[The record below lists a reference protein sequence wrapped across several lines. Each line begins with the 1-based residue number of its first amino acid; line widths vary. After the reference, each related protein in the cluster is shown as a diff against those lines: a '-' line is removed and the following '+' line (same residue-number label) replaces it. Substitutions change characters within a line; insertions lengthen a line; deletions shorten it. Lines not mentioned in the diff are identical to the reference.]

1 LSPQYGIHR
10 CGNCF
15 WAAACH
21 LRNFLWKRRCR
32 LYEIFRPEV
41 EELEGMINRD
51 LSGWKSIS
59 EEILTASQSA

>member
-1 LSPQYGIHR
+1 
-10 CGNCF
+10 
-15 WAAACH
+15 
-21 LRNFLWKRRCR
+21 
-32 LYEIFRPEV
+32 V